1 MSQPRDDRQDDLFRP
16 LLEEIINLRH
26 PLVRLAGEIDW
37 DFLAGRF
44 SSVCRVGPGQPP
56 LPTRLVAGLFILKHM
71 HNLSDE
77 ALCERWVENPYFQY
91 FCGEVVFRH
100 ELPFDRSSLTRWRQR
115 LGEEQIVALLQESL
129 SVAHRTGAID
139 TKDLERVAIDTTVQE
154 KAIAH
159 PTDARLTHRAI
170 EKLVELAKREGVAL
184 RQSYLRLAK
193 RAAIMVGRYT
203 HAHQFK
209 RARRELKFLR
219 TRLGRIIRD
228 IRRKIEGNTALE
240 DRFGPLL
247 DLALRVRHQ
256 EQRQRGPKVY
266 SLHAPEVECIGRGKA
281 RAPYEFGCK
290 VSIATPVTAPKGGQF
305 VLHAKALHGNPY
317 DGHTLGPVIAD
328 LEKLTGGTVRRI
340 HGDKGYRGHNYP
352 NRFKVWISGQVR
364 RVTKAIRREMRR
376 RAAIEPVIGH
386 LKEDHRMG
394 RNYLTGRPGDRIN
407 AVLAAAGYNFSL
419 LLRWF
424 DELLRVLSLIL
435 CHALLADPL
444 HLIITRCR
452 KKLSSRPTTWPDRM
466 MSQGC
471 HKRTDGPRQKK
482 CMVILFDHSVSARQY
497 CVGDRDAKC
506 FCRSQINR
514 QLDLRGLLDRKISRF
529 RAGQYLLHV
538 FSSAMIHGAPWRPI
552 THQGAS
558 ICKLRNVCDGGESV
572 LECQHGNGLTQVIE
586 GGVGHDD
593 QGLRRLARKSHK
605 GGTEFARGRELD
617 QPNRHTH

>member
-1 MSQPRDDRQDDLFRP
+1 LSQPRDDRQDDLFRTS
-16 LLEEIINLRH
+16 LEAIINLRH
-26 PLVRLAGEIDW
+26 PLVRLAAEINW
-37 DFLAGRF
+37 DFLAKRF

-77 ALCERWVENPYFQY
+77 ALCDRWVENPYFQY
-91 FCGEVVFRH
+91 FCGEAVFRH

-115 LGEEQIVALLQESL
+115 LGEEQIAALLQESL
-129 SVAHRTGAID
+129 SVAHRSGAIE
-139 TKDLERVAIDTTVQE
+139 TKDLERVVVDTTVQE

-170 EKLVELAKREGVAL
+170 EKLVDLAKREGVKL

-228 IRRKIEGNTALE
+228 IRRKIEGDGTLE

-266 SLHAPEVECIGRGKA
+266 SLHAPEVECIGKGKA

-290 VSIATPVTAPKGGQF
+290 VSIVTPVTAPQGGQF

-317 DGHTLGPVIAD
+317 DGHTLAPVIAD
-328 LEKLTGGTVRRI
+328 LEKLTGAAVRRI
-340 HGDKGYRGHNYP
+340 HSDKGYRGHNYP
-352 NRFKVWISGQVR
+352 DRFKVWISGQLR
-364 RVTKAIRREMRR
+364 HVTKAIRREMRR
-376 RAAIEPVIGH
+376 RAAVEPVIGH
-386 LKEDHRMG
+386 LKDDHRMRRNHLKG
-394 RNYLTGRPGDRIN
+394 REGDRIN

-424 DELLRVLSLIL
+424 RQFLRVLLLIFGQP
-435 CHALLADPL
+435 LAP
-444 HLIITRCR
+444 
-452 KKLSSRPTTWPDRM
+452 P
-466 MSQGC
+466 
-471 HKRTDGPRQKK
+471 
-482 CMVILFDHSVSARQY
+482 
-497 CVGDRDAKC
+497 
-506 FCRSQINR
+506 
-514 QLDLRGLLDRKISRF
+514 
-529 RAGQYLLHV
+529 
-538 FSSAMIHGAPWRPI
+538 
-552 THQGAS
+552 
-558 ICKLRNVCDGGESV
+558 
-572 LECQHGNGLTQVIE
+572 
-586 GGVGHDD
+586 
-593 QGLRRLARKSHK
+593 RLA
-605 GGTEFARGRELD
+605 
-617 QPNRHTH
+617 